1 MTGKVVGLKKKSKGP
16 KSLHKTSKQISKT
29 KVLQKYTSDKN
40 EFTCMLTYDVID
52 ELRDIKTRN
61 NLSYQDLI
69 VSMISLYKENQ
80 IKK

>member
-52 ELRDIKTRN
+52 IKIRN
-61 NLSYQDLI
+61 NLSYQDL
-69 VSMISLYKENQ
+69 MINMINLFKEFQ
-80 IKK
+80 TKK